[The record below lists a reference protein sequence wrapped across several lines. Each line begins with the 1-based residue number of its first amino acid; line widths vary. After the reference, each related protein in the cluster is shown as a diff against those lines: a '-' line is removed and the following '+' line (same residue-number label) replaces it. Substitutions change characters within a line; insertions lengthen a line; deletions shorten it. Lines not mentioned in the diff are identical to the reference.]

1 MRADRVRHQRARCF
15 LSRRSRLDLTFWA
28 LVLVSCASCSCGGG
42 QTQSTTPAAL
52 PKQSPPKGWSSW
64 YAFYETVSD
73 DKVRHQADLLV
84 STGLRD
90 AGYVYVNVDGGWE
103 AYRDAEGNIHPNSN
117 FPDMKALGD
126 YLHSKGL
133 KFGIYSS
140 PGPLTCDNLPGS
152 EGFEQQDANTF
163 ASWGVDF
170 LKYDW
175 CSLYAV
181 GPPSE
186 PVYRKM
192 RDALDRTGRQI
203 AMSISEIGDGNV
215 WEWGAQAGG
224 VMWRT
229 DHDLGWI
236 QGWPA
241 MTAFER
247 VQAVAAHVATLSMFS
262 SPGHYNDPDYLL
274 TGIKRYCL
282 GPYTT
287 MSDCPAWFDDPMT
300 IDEERQQLDLWKKM
314 SCPLILSVDI
324 GELSA
329 EEILL
334 LRSY

>member
-1 MRADRVRHQRARCF
+1 MMLGARGF
-15 LSRRSRLDLTFWA
+15 LAARSRLVLAVCT
-28 LVLVSCASCSCGGG
+28 LVLVSSSSCGSGKI
-42 QTQSTTPAAL
+42 TSAPPVPSL
-52 PKQSPPKGWSSW
+52 SNPSPPKGWSSW
-64 YAFYETVSD
+64 YAFYETVTD
-73 DKVRHQADLLV
+73 AKVRQQADLLV

-103 AYRDAEGNIHPNSN
+103 GYRATDGTLHPNSN

-126 YLHSKGL
+126 YLHARGL

-152 EGFEQQDANTF
+152 QGFEQQDANTF

-175 CSLYAV
+175 CSLYAL
-181 GPPSE
+181 GPPNE

-192 RDALDRTGRQI
+192 RDALDKTGRQV
-203 AMSISEIGDGNV
+203 ALSISEIGDVDV
-215 WEWGAQAGG
+215 WAWGTQAGG

-241 MTAFER
+241 MTAFQR
-247 VQAVAAHVATLSMFS
+247 VQAVATHVATLTSFA

-282 GPYTT
+282 GPYTP

-300 IDEERQQLDLWKKM
+300 IEEEREQLKLWQELD
-314 SCPLILSVDI
+314 CPLILSVDI
-324 GELSA
+324 GQLST
-329 EEILL
+329 EEIAL
-334 LRSY
+334 LRGY